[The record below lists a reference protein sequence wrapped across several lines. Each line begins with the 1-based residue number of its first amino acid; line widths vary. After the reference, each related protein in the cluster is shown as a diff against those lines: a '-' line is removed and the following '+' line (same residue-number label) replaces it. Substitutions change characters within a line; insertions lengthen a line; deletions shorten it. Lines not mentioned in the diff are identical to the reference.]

1 MSCGRRGLPRQP
13 RPRSNRP
20 ARRSLLEF
28 CQGELP
34 WSDIAPPDL
43 DPDPRALAL
52 YSVPGAGAGPPT
64 DQLRSGVDRVFKI
77 LKDPELE
84 GEKKI
89 SQRVLEHYNSFF
101 KLGLSETH
109 KLELVEYLKSL

>member
-1 MSCGRRGLPRQP
+1 M
-13 RPRSNRP
+13 
-20 ARRSLLEF
+20 
-28 CQGELP
+28 
-34 WSDIAPPDL
+34 
-43 DPDPRALAL
+43 
-52 YSVPGAGAGPPT
+52 
-64 DQLRSGVDRVFKI
+64 FKI